1 MKKFTLLFASLFIAL
16 GAMAQTA
23 VTELSQLS
31 NDKKYFIESA
41 RCFLMYK
48 PAASDSKL
56 CTSNATGEAVERKM
70 AVEAHQFNIVS
81 ENDQYYLYS
90 IGAGKYVSKDG
101 SFVETKSDALTL
113 ENVGGDYPWKLCIG
127 GNGLNSQ
134 IPGQMTEGIVVNSWT
149 TADAGNCYRILDIP
163 ADYVD
168 PVYVSALADF
178 NPNKA
183 YTLTTK
189 QRGAWTVNNELTE
202 LSTTSSA
209 GQAVDATDTKQH
221 FAVLTLDN
229 ENYYLFNI
237 AANKFVKSK
246 YTLVA
251 AKGTPIKLNDATSEG
266 ANRMQ
271 IQYVGDANGYFNIG
285 GSSQRDICGWSAID
299 HGNAV
304 LFTEIA
310 DFDPAE
316 ALAMLAN
323 ETADVTY
330 NFICNGVTLATQTAT
345 VNVDEEFPAFNVTLP
360 LGYSL
365 PAIPEGTVTA
375 TVVKDITVTV
385 DNSLLPFNAV
395 AEGTP
400 TTWYYAQMHAHGG
413 YQWFIAPDG
422 DGIATRDHKFAAAE
436 VDAHLWGFVGTVET
450 GFKMVNKA
458 TGNAIKSEGDNA
470 ATMVAVADA
479 TAFTAMASKTSGW
492 FCLRHSNGNYLNSQS
507 NVIMHWYDNDNGSS
521 FKLTEYANENVA
533 VSVSELKWATKYFA
547 ESVHVPAGVNAYI
560 ITGAADGYVTK
571 EQIAEGEVIP
581 ANTGILLENA
591 GEHKFAKTVT
601 YNYTLEG
608 NLLNGSVENT
618 YVEGAAYVL
627 ANGDNGVGFYAAEL
641 NKDAEGAEGTTHF
654 LNNAGKAYFV
664 LPATSEAV
672 AFYGFDWAGTTGI
685 ENVEVENASVIYDLT
700 GRKVNAVERGIYII
714 NGKKVLVK

>member
-81 ENDQYYLYS
+81 ENDKYYLYS

-101 SFVETKSDALTL
+101 SFVDTKSDALTL

-149 TADAGNCYRILDIP
+149 AADAGNCYQIIDVP

-178 NPNKA
+178 KPNKA

-209 GQAVDATDTKQH
+209 GQTVDATNTKQH

-229 ENYYLFNI
+229 VNYYLFNV

-246 YTLVA
+246 YNLVA
-251 AKGTPIKLNDATSEG
+251 AKGTPIQLNDATSEG

-285 GSSQRDICGWSAID
+285 GYSQPDICGWSAID

-310 DFDPAE
+310 DFNPAE
-316 ALAMLAN
+316 ALAMLAK
-323 ETADVTY
+323 ETANVTY
-330 NFICNGVTLATQTAT
+330 NFVLNGKTIHTQTEDVAIGGEYPDFKPVTMPVGVTLAEAK
-345 VNVDEEFPAFNVTLP
+345 
-360 LGYSL
+360 
-365 PAIPEGTVTA
+365 PEGSVEEDAAFEIDLAADDT
-375 TVVKDITVTV
+375 KI
-385 DNSLLPFNAV
+385 PFEFV

-400 TTWYYAQMHAHGG
+400 TTWYYAQIHNNNKKYICVNGENQVTWAN
-413 YQWFIAPDG
+413 
-422 DGIATRDHKFAAAE
+422 TEVAE
-436 VDAHLWGFVGTVET
+436 AEMNNCLWGFVGNIYD

-458 TGNAIKSEGDNA
+458 
-470 ATMVAVADA
+470 
-479 TAFTAMASKTSGW
+479 
-492 FCLRHSNGNYLNSQS
+492 GNYINAGSPATVGTGGTSYIVMPSSVAGESAFCMLNGGNYMNAQS
-507 NVIMHWYDNDNGSS
+507 GFVKQWTANDAGSTIT
-521 FKLTEYANENVA
+521 LIDYEEQA
-533 VSVSELKWATKYFA
+533 VSVSEAAGWATMFLGFA
-547 ESVHVPAGVNAYI
+547 AFVPENVNAYI
-560 ITGAADGYVTK
+560 ITGVENGWVVK
-571 EQIAEGEVIP
+571 SQIEGTIP
-581 ANTGILLENA
+581 ANTGVLLEGA
-591 GEHKFAKTVT
+591 GNFTFKKSTVAAADV
-601 YNYTLEG
+601 EG
-608 NLLNGSVENT
+608 NLLNGSVENA

-685 ENVEVENASVIYDLT
+685 ENVEVENANVIYDLT

>member
-1 MKKFTLLFASLFIAL
+1 MKRFTLLFASLFIAL

-56 CTSNATGEAVERKM
+56 CTSNASGAAVERKL
-70 AVEAHQFNIVS
+70 AVEAHQFNIIS
-81 ENDQYYLYS
+81 EGEEYYLYS
-90 IGAGKYVSKDG
+90 IGAKKFVSKDG

-113 ENVGGDYPWKLCIG
+113 ENVGGNYPWKLCIG

-149 TADAGNCYRILDIP
+149 NADAGNCYQILDVP

-229 ENYYLFNI
+229 ENYYLFNV

-271 IQYVGDANGYFNIG
+271 IQYVGDADGYFNIG

-304 LFTEIA
+304 LFTEVA
-310 DFDPAE
+310 DFDPTE
-316 ALAMLAN
+316 ALAMLAKA
-323 ETADVTY
+323 TAKVTY
-330 NFICNGVTLATQTAT
+330 NFILNGKTIHTQTEDVAIGGEYPDFKPVTMPVGVTLAEAK
-345 VNVDEEFPAFNVTLP
+345 
-360 LGYSL
+360 
-365 PAIPEGTVTA
+365 PEGTVEEDAAFEIDLAADA
-375 TVVKDITVTV
+375 TKI
-385 DNSLLPFNAV
+385 PFEFV

-400 TTWYYAQMHAHGG
+400 TTWYYAQIHSNNKKYICVNGEN
-413 YQWFIAPDG
+413 Q
-422 DGIATRDHKFAAAE
+422 ATWENTEVAE
-436 VDAHLWGFVGTVET
+436 AEMDNCLWGFVGNIYD

-458 TGNAIKSEGDNA
+458 GNYINAGSPATVGEGGTSYIVMPSSAVTENA
-470 ATMVAVADA
+470 
-479 TAFTAMASKTSGW
+479 
-492 FCLRHSNGNYLNSQS
+492 FCLLNNGNYMNAQS
-507 NVIMHWYDNDNGSS
+507 GFVKQWSANDAGSTIT
-521 FKLTEYANENVA
+521 LINYEEQA
-533 VSVSELKWATKYFA
+533 VSVSDAGWATMYLGYQA
-547 ESVHVPAGVNAYI
+547 YIPEGVNVYAV
-560 ITGAADGYVTK
+560 TGVEDGYVTK
-571 EQIAEGEVIP
+571 SLIEGVIP
-581 ANTGILLENA
+581 ANTGVLLENA
-591 GEHKFAKTVT
+591 G
-601 YNYTLEG
+601 NYTFKRAAKNVAALEG
-608 NLLNGSVENT
+608 NLLNGSVENA
-618 YVEGAAYVL
+618 YVEGTAYVL
-627 ANGDNGVGFYAAEL
+627 ANHSEAGIGFYKAEL
-641 NKDAEGAEGTTHF
+641 NKDKDGNNGTTHF
-654 LNNAGKAYFV
+654 LNNAGKAYLV
-664 LPATSEAV
+664 LPTASETV
-672 AFYGFDWAGTTGI
+672 AFYGLDWDGTTAI
-685 ENVEVENASVIYDLT
+685 ENVEVENASKVIYDLT
-700 GRKVNAVERGIYII
+700 GRRVEEITAPGIYIV
-714 NGKKVLVK
+714 NGVKRVVR

>member
-1 MKKFTLLFASLFIAL
+1 MVL

-23 VTELSQLS
+23 VTDLSELS

-56 CTSNATGEAVERKM
+56 CTSNASGEAVERKM
-70 AVEAHQFNIVS
+70 AVEAHQFNIIS
-81 ENDQYYLYS
+81 ENNQYYLYS

-113 ENVGGDYPWKLCIG
+113 ENVGGNYPWKLCIG

-149 TADAGNCYRILDIP
+149 SADAGNCYQIIDVP

-168 PVYVSALADF
+168 PVYVSDLKDF

-345 VNVDEEFPAFNVTLP
+345 VKVGEEFPKFDVTLP
-360 LGYSL
+360 LGYRIAVEK
-365 PAIPEGTVTA
+365 PAGNVEATTTVEIA
-375 TVVKDITVTV
+375 VVV

-400 TTWYYAQMHAHGG
+400 TTWYYAQMHAHGS
-413 YQWFIAPDG
+413 YHWFVAPAEDG
-422 DGIATRDHKFAAAE
+422 SIATANHKFAATE
-436 VDAHLWGFVGTVET
+436 VEAHLWGFVGTVEG

-458 TGNAIKSEGDNA
+458 TGEAIKSTNNGVA
-470 ATMVAVADA
+470 AMASVEEA
-479 TAFTAMASKTSGW
+479 TAFIAMGSQAGGNY
-492 FCLRHSNGNYLNSQS
+492 FCLRYPQGNYLNSQG
-507 NVIMHWYDNDNGSS
+507 NVINHWGANDNGSS
-521 FKLTEYANENVA
+521 FLLTEYVDEDVT
-533 VSVSELKWATKYFA
+533 VTVSELGWATKYFA

-560 ITGAADGYVTK
+560 VTGAKDGWITK
-571 EQIAEGEVIP
+571 SQIAEGEVIP

-601 YNYTLEG
+601 YNYAIAG
-608 NLLNGSVENT
+608 NLLNGSVENK
-618 YVEGAAYVL
+618 YVEGTAYVL
-627 ANGDNGVGFYAAEL
+627 ANHSEAGIGFYEAEL
-641 NKDAEGAEGTTHF
+641 NKDAEGNEGTTHF
-654 LNNAGKAYFV
+654 LNNAGKAYLV
-664 LPATSEAV
+664 LPATSETV
-672 AFYGFDWAGTTGI
+672 AFYGLDWDGTTGI
-685 ENVEVENASVIYDLT
+685 ENVEVENEVKVIYDLT
-700 GRKVNAVERGIYII
+700 GRRVEAITAPGIYIVG
-714 NGKKVLVK
+714 GKKVLVK